1 MALTTIEVT
10 STDHF
15 SKGGIKTLT
24 LSVYDNDTNIAL
36 VPATRVATVTAQ
48 GANPVVIE
56 FEKETAKMTVSTS
69 QERGLA
75 MTTIGIEGY
84 IPNITT
90 AKLVALQ
97 SMVGTCMNAKALD
110 YNGVTFL
117 VGLDNVLGEGL
128 GSAGTTTDFGLFLES
143 IELDSGAALSDGSGA
158 TLKLTAVQGELPYT
172 VAS

>member
-1 MALTTIEVT
+1 MALTPIAVT

-24 LSVYDNDTNIAL
+24 LSIYDGDTNISLA
-36 VPATRVATVTAQ
+36 PSTRVATVTAQ
-48 GANPVVIE
+48 GASPQVVE
-56 FEKETAKMTVSTS
+56 FEKETGKITVSTS

-75 MTTIGIEGY
+75 MSTIGIEGY

-90 AKLVALQ
+90 SHLVSLQ
-97 SMVGTCMNAKALD
+97 SLVGVCMNAKVLD

-128 GSAGTTTDFGLFLES
+128 GSVGTTTDFGLFLES

-172 VAS
+172 VA